1 MPLSQANNRLYTRS
15 SQLVGQNAAG
25 LSISNLSEI
34 SESLADADL
43 LIIDNGGDGGT
54 NVNFAASRIPTYVFT
69 KVSGAIT
76 INSSGVASLG
86 TNAEGT
92 NLTLS
97 GNLTVNGT
105 TTNVSSTTVT
115 IDDPLFALA
124 DNNSADS
131 VDIGWYGKYVDSGT
145 KYSGLFRDASDSDM
159 WKLFATTGNSNA
171 APSTTVDTTSGF
183 ALANLSVNELTGTIA
198 TAAQG
203 NITSLGTLSA
213 LTVDDVAIDGKVVTM
228 TGSSGD
234 TATITVGTNGTL
246 DITTTDTAAAAAN
259 IQITAD
265 GTAELAGT
273 TVTLD
278 SEGGITLD
286 ANGGTITFSDDGVSL
301 GTITSS
307 GYSGTAAVATTVTIT
322 DNESTNE
329 DNAVVFTAGGD
340 VDGGNLGLESDGNLT
355 YNPSSG
361 TLTSTTFS
369 GNLTGN
375 VTGTAS
381 IATTVT
387 ITDNESTDEDNAV
400 VFTAGGDVDGGNLGL
415 ESDGNLTYN
424 PSTGTLSATS
434 LAGTITTASQTNITA
449 VGTIGT
455 GTWQG
460 TAIADTY
467 LATIST
473 ADKVAGGAI
482 QIDSGT
488 DGTSITVAG
497 TDKLLLDDGG
507 TTKYINVSQIS
518 DFVSAGD
525 ITGVTAG
532 NGLSGGGTTGGV
544 TLALDLDELSAAT
557 VAQASDSIVI
567 IDADDSNSS
576 KKESIADFVSAIAG
590 TGLSASSGQLNA
602 SAGAITAL
610 NNATENELVT
620 VGSTTTELD
629 AETALT
635 FDGTD
640 LKLYKDANNADVSFS
655 LGTSAT
661 EALTIQVLNGGSNKT
676 AEEVHFST
684 ATASSTG
691 DHGKLVFDVDGS
703 DILTIDDGGISIAA
717 SSAYEV
723 AGTAI
728 LSDSSG
734 TMTLSNID
742 ALDATTEAT
751 IEAAIDTLS
760 NLTSIGAAGA
770 TTNIVAGDVT
780 MYNAVNDGN
789 PTISL
794 GAASAERLVI
804 TSTYDSGAQTLDKVT
819 FSTAAAS
826 SSSDKGKM
834 VFNVDGTDIF
844 DIDDSGI
851 NLASGKTFRINGT
864 AIDGDITSVV
874 AGTGLTGGGTDGDV
888 TLNVAAG
895 NLIDVQADQVDVDLT
910 EAGEAAIADGDYI
923 LFLDGG
929 ATGSH
934 AKENIA
940 DVATL
945 FAGTGLTAS
954 SSVIAVDSSQAITAL
969 TGGDLTLYE
978 DANNA
983 DVSFKMGT
991 SATEAL
997 SIEVLNGSG
1006 NKTAESV
1013 TFSTATASSTSDHGK
1028 FTFNVDGT
1036 DIFDIDDSGINLAS
1050 GKSFRINGTTID
1062 GDITGVTAGN
1072 GLSGGGTDGAI
1083 TLALD
1088 LSELTDTA
1096 IANGDYIVFTDTTDS
1111 NATVKGDL
1119 ADVAT
1124 LFAGTG
1130 LTASSSVIGV
1140 DASQAITALTGGDL
1154 TIYEDAN
1161 NADVSLKMGTGAAES
1176 LTIQVLNGASNKTAE
1191 EVHFSTATAS
1201 STANHGKMVFDIDGT
1216 DILTIDD
1223 GGIDIASGKT
1233 VAINGTDIV
1242 SAAGAITGITSL
1254 LATDIKIGEDDETKI
1269 DFEDADTINFY
1280 ANNSKE
1286 VVLSENSLTP
1296 GTSDGTAL
1304 GTASLMWSDLFL
1316 ASGGVVNFNN
1326 GDITLTHSSNDLA
1339 VGGGTLT
1346 ADGGV
1351 KVDDITI
1358 DGTEIDLS
1366 SGDLTVDVAGDIIL
1380 DADGDDITFKAG
1392 SGDSNGLSF
1401 TNSSGSWTL
1410 KTNTSDADLVIAGND
1425 GGSNVDALSFDM
1437 SDAGKATF
1445 NGAVVVGGDLTVNG
1459 TTTTVNS
1466 TTTTVDDPIM
1476 TLGGDSAPGSDDNKD
1491 RGIEFRWHDGSSA
1504 KLGFFGFDDS
1514 TGRLSFIPDA
1524 SNSSEVFSG
1533 TKGDIDVT
1541 NVYGTV
1547 ATASQGSITTL
1558 AGLTTIGTV
1567 SNALAMTYSDVTLF
1581 HDANN
1586 ADTSFSIGTS
1596 AAEALKIEVLNGGSN
1611 KTAEEIHFST
1621 ATASST
1627 ANHGKMVFDIDGT
1640 DQMEINDSGVSIT
1653 GDLTI
1658 TGDDLFMNTNTA
1670 GHILVGDD
1678 TNYNPVAISG
1688 DVTLSSSGAVTI
1700 ANDAVE
1706 SGMLNDNVISGQT
1719 EISSGLADADELLYS
1734 DGGTLKKVGL
1744 DTLTTHVNSS
1754 NATKGFAT
1762 AMAIAL

>member
-25 LSISNLSEI
+25 LSISGLNDLSEAI
-34 SESLADADL
+34 ADSDL

-286 ANGGTITFSDDGVSL
+286 ANGGTITFADNGSSL

-424 PSTGTLSATS
+424 PSSGTLTSTVLSGS
-434 LAGTITTASQTNITA
+434 LAASNISNIA
-449 VGTIGT
+449 SLSEISSVANDDVFI
-455 GTWQG
+455 
-460 TAIADTY
+460 AIDT
-467 LATIST
+467 
-473 ADKVAGGAI
+473 
-482 QIDSGT
+482 
-488 DGTSITVAG
+488 
-497 TDKLLLDDGG
+497 
-507 TTKYINVSQIS
+507 
-518 DFVSAGD
+518 
-525 ITGVTAG
+525 
-532 NGLSGGGTTGGV
+532 SGGGLKKITRSAIVSGLATSSALSNISEDTTPQLGGDLDVNSNDIVSTSNGNISLLPNGSGKVVMDGNGSSGGISISDGTIDIRTGTGSVAKVLFYCEVSNAHAQTIQAQPHSAGV
-544 TLALDLDELSAAT
+544 TNTLTLPAGGNGELVSTVATQTLTNKSLGSDLD
-557 VAQASDSIVI
+557 I
-567 IDADDSNSS
+567 
-576 KKESIADFVSAIAG
+576 
-590 TGLSASSGQLNA
+590 
-602 SAGAITAL
+602 
-610 NNATENELVT
+610 
-620 VGSTTTELD
+620 
-629 AETALT
+629 
-635 FDGTD
+635 FD
-640 LKLYKDANNADVSFS
+640 DANNADVK
-655 LGTSAT
+655 LTMGTSAT
-661 EALTIQVLNGGSNKT
+661 ESLTIQVLNGSSNKT

-684 ATASSTG
+684 ATASSTAN
-691 DHGKLVFDVDGS
+691 HGKMVFDVDGT
-703 DILTIDDGGISIAA
+703 DILTIDDGGIDIGSGLTFSVNGTDIVTGDSLNSLSAGAIADGDSIAFIDANDSNATKKEAVADLATLFAGTGLTA
-717 SSAYEV
+717 SSSVIGVDASQAITALTGGDLTIYEDANNADV
-723 AGTAI
+723 SLKMGTSA
-728 LSDSSG
+728 
-734 TMTLSNID
+734 
-742 ALDATTEAT
+742 TEALS
-751 IEAAIDTLS
+751 IEVLNGSS
-760 NLTSIGAAGA
+760 NKT
-770 TTNIVAGDVT
+770 
-780 MYNAVNDGN
+780 
-789 PTISL
+789 
-794 GAASAERLVI
+794 AE
-804 TSTYDSGAQTLDKVT
+804 SVT
-819 FSTAAAS
+819 FSTATAS
-826 SSSDKGKM
+826 STSDHGKFT
-834 VFNVDGTDIF
+834 FNVDGTDIF

-910 EAGEAAIADGDYI
+910 EAGEAAIANGDYI

-945 FAGTGLTAS
+945 FAGTGLTATN
-954 SSVIAVDSSQAITAL
+954 SVIAVDS
-969 TGGDLTLYE
+969 
-978 DANNA
+978 
-983 DVSFKMGT
+983 
-991 SATEAL
+991 
-997 SIEVLNGSG
+997 
-1006 NKTAESV
+1006 
-1013 TFSTATASSTSDHGK
+1013 
-1028 FTFNVDGT
+1028 
-1036 DIFDIDDSGINLAS
+1036 
-1050 GKSFRINGTTID
+1050 
-1062 GDITGVTAGN
+1062 
-1072 GLSGGGTDGAI
+1072 
-1083 TLALD
+1083 
-1088 LSELTDTA
+1088 
-1096 IANGDYIVFTDTTDS
+1096 
-1111 NATVKGDL
+1111 
-1119 ADVAT
+1119 
-1124 LFAGTG
+1124 
-1130 LTASSSVIGV
+1130 
-1140 DASQAITALTGGDL
+1140 SQAITALTGGDL

-1161 NADVSLKMGTGAAES
+1161 NADVSLK
-1176 LTIQVLNGASNKTAE
+1176 L
-1191 EVHFSTATAS
+1191 
-1201 STANHGKMVFDIDGT
+1201 
-1216 DILTIDD
+1216 
-1223 GGIDIASGKT
+1223 
-1233 VAINGTDIV
+1233 
-1242 SAAGAITGITSL
+1242 
-1254 LATDIKIGEDDETKI
+1254 
-1269 DFEDADTINFY
+1269 
-1280 ANNSKE
+1280 
-1286 VVLSENSLTP
+1286 
-1296 GTSDGTAL
+1296 
-1304 GTASLMWSDLFL
+1304 
-1316 ASGGVVNFNN
+1316 
-1326 GDITLTHSSNDLA
+1326 
-1339 VGGGTLT
+1339 
-1346 ADGGV
+1346 
-1351 KVDDITI
+1351 
-1358 DGTEIDLS
+1358 
-1366 SGDLTVDVAGDIIL
+1366 
-1380 DADGDDITFKAG
+1380 
-1392 SGDSNGLSF
+1392 
-1401 TNSSGSWTL
+1401 
-1410 KTNTSDADLVIAGND
+1410 
-1425 GGSNVDALSFDM
+1425 
-1437 SDAGKATF
+1437 
-1445 NGAVVVGGDLTVNG
+1445 
-1459 TTTTVNS
+1459 
-1466 TTTTVDDPIM
+1466 
-1476 TLGGDSAPGSDDNKD
+1476 
-1491 RGIEFRWHDGSSA
+1491 
-1504 KLGFFGFDDS
+1504 
-1514 TGRLSFIPDA
+1514 
-1524 SNSSEVFSG
+1524 
-1533 TKGDIDVT
+1533 
-1541 NVYGTV
+1541 
-1547 ATASQGSITTL
+1547 
-1558 AGLTTIGTV
+1558 
-1567 SNALAMTYSDVTLF
+1567 
-1581 HDANN
+1581 
-1586 ADTSFSIGTS
+1586 GTS
-1596 AAEALKIEVLNGGSN
+1596 ATESLSIEVLNGSSN

-1678 TNYNPVAISG
+1678 TNYNPVAVSG

-1744 DTLTTHVNSS
+1744 DTLTTHINSTAAS
-1754 NATKGFAT
+1754 KGFAT

>member
-25 LSISNLSEI
+25 LTISSLNDLSEAI
-34 SESLADADL
+34 ADADL
-43 LIIDNGGDGGT
+43 LLIDNGGDGGT
-54 NVNFAASRIPTYVFT
+54 NVKFAASRIPTYVFT

-159 WKLFATTGNSNA
+159 WKLFANTGNSNA

-183 ALANLSVNELTGTIA
+183 TLANLSVNELTGTIA

-246 DITTTDTAAAAAN
+246 DIATTDTAAAAAN

-286 ANGGTITFSDDGVSL
+286 ANGGTITFADNGSSL

-307 GYSGTAAVATTVTIT
+307 GYSGTAAIATTVTIT
-322 DNESTNE
+322 DNESTDE

-361 TLTSTTFS
+361 TLSSTAFS

-387 ITDNESTDEDNAV
+387 ITDNENTDEDNAV

-467 LATIST
+467 IATIST

-969 TGGDLTLYE
+969 TGGDLT
-978 DANNA
+978 
-983 DVSFKMGT
+983 
-991 SATEAL
+991 
-997 SIEVLNGSG
+997 
-1006 NKTAESV
+1006 
-1013 TFSTATASSTSDHGK
+1013 
-1028 FTFNVDGT
+1028 
-1036 DIFDIDDSGINLAS
+1036 
-1050 GKSFRINGTTID
+1050 
-1062 GDITGVTAGN
+1062 
-1072 GLSGGGTDGAI
+1072 
-1083 TLALD
+1083 
-1088 LSELTDTA
+1088 
-1096 IANGDYIVFTDTTDS
+1096 
-1111 NATVKGDL
+1111 
-1119 ADVAT
+1119 
-1124 LFAGTG
+1124 
-1130 LTASSSVIGV
+1130 
-1140 DASQAITALTGGDL
+1140 
-1154 TIYEDAN
+1154 IYEDAN
-1161 NADVSLKMGTGAAES
+1161 NADVSLKLGTSATES
-1176 LTIQVLNGASNKTAE
+1176 LTIEVLNGASNKTAE

-1242 SAAGAITGITSL
+1242 SATGAITGITSL

-1269 DFEDADTINFY
+1269 DFEDANTINFY
-1280 ANNSKE
+1280 ANNAKE

-1316 ASGGVVNFNN
+1316 ASGGVVNFDN

-1339 VGGGTLT
+1339 IGGGTLT
-1346 ADGGV
+1346 VDGGV
-1351 KVDDITI
+1351 KVDNITI

-1366 SGDLTVDVAGDIIL
+1366 SGDLTVDVAGDIIR

-1491 RGIEFRWHDGSSA
+1491 RGIEFRWHNGSAS

-1514 TGRLSFIPDA
+1514 TGRFSFIPDA

-1640 DQMEINDSGVSIT
+1640 DQMEINDSGVTIT

>member
-1 MPLSQANNRLYTRS
+1 MPLSSLRGTLYTRASEAFGESAS
-15 SQLVGQNAAG
+15 SLDIDG
-25 LSISNLSEI
+25 LSDIGEAI
-34 SESLADADL
+34 ADADL
-43 LIIDNGGDGGT
+43 FIIDNGGGGT
-54 NVNFAASRIPTYVFT
+54 NTKTAVTRIPTYVFSGI
-69 KVSGAIT
+69 SGAIT
-76 INSSGVASLG
+76 INSSGVASFA

-97 GNLTVNGT
+97 GNLTVNGST
-105 TTNVSSTTVT
+105 VTVNSSTVT
-115 IDDPLFALA
+115 IDDPMFALA
-124 DNNSADS
+124 DNNSADT

-183 ALANLSVNELTGTIA
+183 TLANLSVNELTGTIA

-234 TATITVGTNGTL
+234 TATLTVGTNGTL

-307 GYSGTAAVATTVTIT
+307 GYSGTAAVASVATTVTIT

-361 TLTSTTFS
+361 TLSSTTFS

-518 DFVSAGD
+518 DFVAAGD

-532 NGLSGGGTTGGV
+532 TGLSGGGTTGSV
-544 TLALDLDELSAAT
+544 TLNVE
-557 VAQASDSIVI
+557 AS
-567 IDADDSNSS
+567 
-576 KKESIADFVSAIAG
+576 
-590 TGLSASSGQLNA
+590 Q
-602 SAGAITAL
+602 AITAL
-610 NNATENELVT
+610 T
-620 VGSTTTELD
+620 GGD
-629 AETALT
+629 LT
-635 FDGTD
+635 
-640 LKLYKDANNADVSFS
+640 LYDDANNADVSFAM
-655 LGTSAT
+655 GTSAT
-661 EALTIQVLNGGSNKT
+661 ESLTIQVLNGGSNKT

-684 ATASSTG
+684 ATAS
-691 DHGKLVFDVDGS
+691 
-703 DILTIDDGGISIAA
+703 
-717 SSAYEV
+717 
-723 AGTAI
+723 GTA
-728 LSDSSG
+728 DH
-734 TMTLSNID
+734 
-742 ALDATTEAT
+742 
-751 IEAAIDTLS
+751 
-760 NLTSIGAAGA
+760 
-770 TTNIVAGDVT
+770 
-780 MYNAVNDGN
+780 
-789 PTISL
+789 
-794 GAASAERLVI
+794 
-804 TSTYDSGAQTLDKVT
+804 
-819 FSTAAAS
+819 
-826 SSSDKGKM
+826 GKM
-834 VFNVDGTDIF
+834 VFDIDGTDIAE
-844 DIDDSGI
+844 IDDSGI
-851 NLASGKTFRINGT
+851 NIASGKTFRINGS
-864 AIDGDITSVV
+864 AIS
-874 AGTGLTGGGTDGDV
+874 GTDTTYTAGDLLDLDG
-888 TLNVAAG
+888 TEF
-895 NLIDVQADQVDVDLT
+895 DVDLT
-910 EAGEAAIADGDYI
+910 EAGEAAIANGDYI

-929 ATGSH
+929 ATGTH

-945 FAGTGLTAS
+945 FAGTGLTATN
-954 SSVIAVDSSQAITAL
+954 SVIAVDS
-969 TGGDLTLYE
+969 
-978 DANNA
+978 
-983 DVSFKMGT
+983 
-991 SATEAL
+991 
-997 SIEVLNGSG
+997 
-1006 NKTAESV
+1006 
-1013 TFSTATASSTSDHGK
+1013 
-1028 FTFNVDGT
+1028 
-1036 DIFDIDDSGINLAS
+1036 
-1050 GKSFRINGTTID
+1050 
-1062 GDITGVTAGN
+1062 
-1072 GLSGGGTDGAI
+1072 
-1083 TLALD
+1083 
-1088 LSELTDTA
+1088 
-1096 IANGDYIVFTDTTDS
+1096 
-1111 NATVKGDL
+1111 
-1119 ADVAT
+1119 
-1124 LFAGTG
+1124 
-1130 LTASSSVIGV
+1130 
-1140 DASQAITALTGGDL
+1140 SQAITALTGGDL

-1161 NADVSLKMGTGAAES
+1161 NADVSLK
-1176 LTIQVLNGASNKTAE
+1176 L
-1191 EVHFSTATAS
+1191 
-1201 STANHGKMVFDIDGT
+1201 
-1216 DILTIDD
+1216 
-1223 GGIDIASGKT
+1223 
-1233 VAINGTDIV
+1233 
-1242 SAAGAITGITSL
+1242 
-1254 LATDIKIGEDDETKI
+1254 
-1269 DFEDADTINFY
+1269 
-1280 ANNSKE
+1280 
-1286 VVLSENSLTP
+1286 
-1296 GTSDGTAL
+1296 
-1304 GTASLMWSDLFL
+1304 
-1316 ASGGVVNFNN
+1316 
-1326 GDITLTHSSNDLA
+1326 
-1339 VGGGTLT
+1339 
-1346 ADGGV
+1346 
-1351 KVDDITI
+1351 
-1358 DGTEIDLS
+1358 
-1366 SGDLTVDVAGDIIL
+1366 
-1380 DADGDDITFKAG
+1380 
-1392 SGDSNGLSF
+1392 
-1401 TNSSGSWTL
+1401 
-1410 KTNTSDADLVIAGND
+1410 
-1425 GGSNVDALSFDM
+1425 
-1437 SDAGKATF
+1437 
-1445 NGAVVVGGDLTVNG
+1445 
-1459 TTTTVNS
+1459 
-1466 TTTTVDDPIM
+1466 
-1476 TLGGDSAPGSDDNKD
+1476 
-1491 RGIEFRWHDGSSA
+1491 
-1504 KLGFFGFDDS
+1504 
-1514 TGRLSFIPDA
+1514 
-1524 SNSSEVFSG
+1524 
-1533 TKGDIDVT
+1533 
-1541 NVYGTV
+1541 
-1547 ATASQGSITTL
+1547 
-1558 AGLTTIGTV
+1558 
-1567 SNALAMTYSDVTLF
+1567 
-1581 HDANN
+1581 
-1586 ADTSFSIGTS
+1586 GTS
-1596 AAEALKIEVLNGGSN
+1596 ATESLSIEVLNGSSN

-1678 TNYNPVAISG
+1678 TNYNPVAVSG

-1744 DTLTTHVNSS
+1744 DTLTTHINSTAAS
-1754 NATKGFAT
+1754 KGFAT

>member
-25 LSISNLSEI
+25 LTISALNDLSEAI
-34 SESLADADL
+34 ADADL
-43 LIIDNGGDGGT
+43 LLIDNGGDGGT
-54 NVNFAASRIPTYVFT
+54 NVKFAASRIPTYVFS

-183 ALANLSVNELTGTIA
+183 TLANLSVNELTGTIA

-286 ANGGTITFSDDGVSL
+286 ANGGTITFADNGSSL

-307 GYSGTAAVATTVTIT
+307 GYSGTAAIATTVTIT

-424 PSTGTLSATS
+424 PSSGTLTSTVLSGS
-434 LAGTITTASQTNITA
+434 LAASN
-449 VGTIGT
+449 
-455 GTWQG
+455 
-460 TAIADTY
+460 
-467 LATIST
+467 
-473 ADKVAGGAI
+473 
-482 QIDSGT
+482 
-488 DGTSITVAG
+488 
-497 TDKLLLDDGG
+497 
-507 TTKYINVSQIS
+507 IS
-518 DFVSAGD
+518 DVASLSEISSVANDDVFIAID
-525 ITGVTAG
+525 T
-532 NGLSGGGTTGGV
+532 SGGGLKKITRSAIVSGLASSAAISNVSEDTTPQLGGDLDVNSNDIVSTSNGNISLLPNGSGKVVMDGNGSSGGISISDGTIDIRTGTGSVAKVLFYCEVSNAHAQTIQAQPHSAGV
-544 TLALDLDELSAAT
+544 TNTLTLPAGGNGELVSTVATQTLTNKSLGSDLD
-557 VAQASDSIVI
+557 I
-567 IDADDSNSS
+567 
-576 KKESIADFVSAIAG
+576 
-590 TGLSASSGQLNA
+590 
-602 SAGAITAL
+602 
-610 NNATENELVT
+610 
-620 VGSTTTELD
+620 
-629 AETALT
+629 
-635 FDGTD
+635 FD
-640 LKLYKDANNADVSFS
+640 DANNADVK
-655 LGTSAT
+655 LTMGTSAA
-661 EALTIQVLNGGSNKT
+661 ESLTIQVLNGSSNKT

-684 ATASSTG
+684 ATASGTAN
-691 DHGKLVFDVDGS
+691 HGKMVFDVDGT
-703 DILTIDDGGISIAA
+703 DIVTIDDGGVDI
-717 SSAYEV
+717 
-723 AGTAI
+723 G
-728 LSDSSG
+728 SG
-734 TMTLSNID
+734 L
-742 ALDATTEAT
+742 
-751 IEAAIDTLS
+751 
-760 NLTSIGAAGA
+760 
-770 TTNIVAGDVT
+770 
-780 MYNAVNDGN
+780 
-789 PTISL
+789 
-794 GAASAERLVI
+794 
-804 TSTYDSGAQTLDKVT
+804 T
-819 FSTAAAS
+819 FS
-826 SSSDKGKM
+826 
-834 VFNVDGTDIF
+834 VNGTDIVTG
-844 DIDDSGI
+844 DSL
-851 NLASGKTFRINGT
+851 NSLS
-864 AIDGDITSVV
+864 
-874 AGTGLTGGGTDGDV
+874 AG
-888 TLNVAAG
+888 
-895 NLIDVQADQVDVDLT
+895 
-910 EAGEAAIADGDYI
+910 AIADGDSI
-923 LFLDGG
+923 AFIDANDSN
-929 ATGSH
+929 ATK
-934 AKENIA
+934 KEAVA
-940 DVATL
+940 DLATL

-954 SSVIAVDSSQAITAL
+954 SSVIGVDASQAINAL
-969 TGGDLTLYE
+969 TGGDLTIY
-978 DANNA
+978 DDSNNA

-997 SIEVLNGSG
+997 SIEVLNGSS

-1036 DIFDIDDSGINLAS
+1036 DIFDVDDSGINLAS

-1062 GDITGVTAGN
+1062 GDITGITAGN

-1083 TLALD
+1083 SLALD

-1161 NADVSLKMGTGAAES
+1161 NADVSLKLGTSATEALSIE
-1176 LTIQVLNGASNKTAE
+1176 VLNGGSNKTAE

-1201 STANHGKMVFDIDGT
+1201 GTADHGKMVFDVDGT

-1223 GGIDIASGKT
+1223 GGLVIKT
-1233 VAINGTDIV
+1233 TGT
-1242 SAAGAITGITSL
+1242 
-1254 LATDIKIGEDDETKI
+1254 IGPVGDEDL
-1269 DFEDADTINFY
+1269 
-1280 ANNSKE
+1280 
-1286 VVLSENSLTP
+1286 V
-1296 GTSDGTAL
+1296 
-1304 GTASLMWSDLFL
+1304 
-1316 ASGGVVNFNN
+1316 
-1326 GDITLTHSSNDLA
+1326 
-1339 VGGGTLT
+1339 TLT
-1346 ADGGV
+1346 A
-1351 KVDDITI
+1351 
-1358 DGTEIDLS
+1358 
-1366 SGDLTVDVAGDIIL
+1366 SGSIVTVAGELSVTTLDIGGTNVTSTAAELNLL
-1380 DADGDDITFKAG
+1380 DGDTSVGGSITLADGDGVVVNDGGTMKTIPASDVKTYA
-1392 SGDSNGLSF
+1392 SGDS
-1401 TNSSGSWTL
+1401 
-1410 KTNTSDADLVIAGND
+1410 
-1425 GGSNVDALSFDM
+1425 
-1437 SDAGKATF
+1437 
-1445 NGAVVVGGDLTVNG
+1445 
-1459 TTTTVNS
+1459 
-1466 TTTTVDDPIM
+1466 
-1476 TLGGDSAPGSDDNKD
+1476 
-1491 RGIEFRWHDGSSA
+1491 
-1504 KLGFFGFDDS
+1504 
-1514 TGRLSFIPDA
+1514 
-1524 SNSSEVFSG
+1524 
-1533 TKGDIDVT
+1533 
-1541 NVYGTV
+1541 
-1547 ATASQGSITTL
+1547 
-1558 AGLTTIGTV
+1558 
-1567 SNALAMTYSDVTLF
+1567 
-1581 HDANN
+1581 
-1586 ADTSFSIGTS
+1586 
-1596 AAEALKIEVLNGGSN
+1596 
-1611 KTAEEIHFST
+1611 
-1621 ATASST
+1621 
-1627 ANHGKMVFDIDGT
+1627 
-1640 DQMEINDSGVSIT
+1640 
-1653 GDLTI
+1653 
-1658 TGDDLFMNTNTA
+1658 
-1670 GHILVGDD
+1670 
-1678 TNYNPVAISG
+1678 
-1688 DVTLSSSGAVTI
+1688 
-1700 ANDAVE
+1700 
-1706 SGMLNDNVISGQT
+1706 
-1719 EISSGLADADELLYS
+1719 
-1734 DGGTLKKVGL
+1734 
-1744 DTLTTHVNSS
+1744 
-1754 NATKGFAT
+1754 ATKGFAI
-1762 AMAIAL
+1762 AMAVAL

>member
-25 LSISNLSEI
+25 LSISGLNDLSEAI
-34 SESLADADL
+34 ADSDL

-183 ALANLSVNELTGTIA
+183 TLANLSVNELTGTIA

-286 ANGGTITFSDDGVSL
+286 ANGGTITFADNGSSL

-424 PSTGTLSATS
+424 PSSGTLTSTVLSGS
-434 LAGTITTASQTNITA
+434 LAASNISNIA
-449 VGTIGT
+449 SLSEISSVANDDVFI
-455 GTWQG
+455 
-460 TAIADTY
+460 AIDT
-467 LATIST
+467 
-473 ADKVAGGAI
+473 
-482 QIDSGT
+482 
-488 DGTSITVAG
+488 
-497 TDKLLLDDGG
+497 
-507 TTKYINVSQIS
+507 
-518 DFVSAGD
+518 
-525 ITGVTAG
+525 
-532 NGLSGGGTTGGV
+532 SGGGLKKITRSAIVSGLATSSALSNVSEDTTPQLGGDLDVNSNDIVSTSNGNISLLPNGSGKVVMDGNGSSGGISISDGTIDIRTGTGSVAKVLFYCESSNAHAQTVQAQPHSAGV
-544 TLALDLDELSAAT
+544 TNTLTLPAGGNGELVSTVATQTLTNKSLGSDLDIFE
-557 VAQASDSIVI
+557 
-567 IDADDSNSS
+567 
-576 KKESIADFVSAIAG
+576 
-590 TGLSASSGQLNA
+590 
-602 SAGAITAL
+602 
-610 NNATENELVT
+610 
-620 VGSTTTELD
+620 
-629 AETALT
+629 
-635 FDGTD
+635 
-640 LKLYKDANNADVSFS
+640 DANNADVK
-655 LGTSAT
+655 LTMGTSAT
-661 EALTIQVLNGGSNKT
+661 ESLTIQVLNGSSNKT

-684 ATASSTG
+684 ATASSTAN
-691 DHGKLVFDVDGS
+691 HGKMVFDVDGT
-703 DILTIDDGGISIAA
+703 DILTIDDGGIDIGSGLTFSVNGTDIVTGDSLNSLSAGAIADGDSIAFIDANDSNATKKEAVADLATLFAGTGLTA
-717 SSAYEV
+717 SSSVIGVDASQAITALTGGDLTIYEDANNADV
-723 AGTAI
+723 SLKMGTSA
-728 LSDSSG
+728 
-734 TMTLSNID
+734 
-742 ALDATTEAT
+742 TEALS
-751 IEAAIDTLS
+751 IEVLNGSS
-760 NLTSIGAAGA
+760 NKT
-770 TTNIVAGDVT
+770 
-780 MYNAVNDGN
+780 
-789 PTISL
+789 
-794 GAASAERLVI
+794 AE
-804 TSTYDSGAQTLDKVT
+804 SVT
-819 FSTAAAS
+819 FSTATAS
-826 SSSDKGKM
+826 STSDHGKFT
-834 VFNVDGTDIF
+834 FNVDGTDIF

-910 EAGEAAIADGDYI
+910 EAGEAAIANGDYI

-945 FAGTGLTAS
+945 FAGTGLTATN
-954 SSVIAVDSSQAITAL
+954 SVIAVDS
-969 TGGDLTLYE
+969 
-978 DANNA
+978 
-983 DVSFKMGT
+983 
-991 SATEAL
+991 
-997 SIEVLNGSG
+997 
-1006 NKTAESV
+1006 
-1013 TFSTATASSTSDHGK
+1013 
-1028 FTFNVDGT
+1028 
-1036 DIFDIDDSGINLAS
+1036 
-1050 GKSFRINGTTID
+1050 
-1062 GDITGVTAGN
+1062 
-1072 GLSGGGTDGAI
+1072 
-1083 TLALD
+1083 
-1088 LSELTDTA
+1088 
-1096 IANGDYIVFTDTTDS
+1096 
-1111 NATVKGDL
+1111 
-1119 ADVAT
+1119 
-1124 LFAGTG
+1124 
-1130 LTASSSVIGV
+1130 
-1140 DASQAITALTGGDL
+1140 SQAITALTGGDL

-1161 NADVSLKMGTGAAES
+1161 NADVSLK
-1176 LTIQVLNGASNKTAE
+1176 L
-1191 EVHFSTATAS
+1191 
-1201 STANHGKMVFDIDGT
+1201 
-1216 DILTIDD
+1216 
-1223 GGIDIASGKT
+1223 
-1233 VAINGTDIV
+1233 
-1242 SAAGAITGITSL
+1242 
-1254 LATDIKIGEDDETKI
+1254 
-1269 DFEDADTINFY
+1269 
-1280 ANNSKE
+1280 
-1286 VVLSENSLTP
+1286 
-1296 GTSDGTAL
+1296 
-1304 GTASLMWSDLFL
+1304 
-1316 ASGGVVNFNN
+1316 
-1326 GDITLTHSSNDLA
+1326 
-1339 VGGGTLT
+1339 
-1346 ADGGV
+1346 
-1351 KVDDITI
+1351 
-1358 DGTEIDLS
+1358 
-1366 SGDLTVDVAGDIIL
+1366 
-1380 DADGDDITFKAG
+1380 
-1392 SGDSNGLSF
+1392 
-1401 TNSSGSWTL
+1401 
-1410 KTNTSDADLVIAGND
+1410 
-1425 GGSNVDALSFDM
+1425 
-1437 SDAGKATF
+1437 
-1445 NGAVVVGGDLTVNG
+1445 
-1459 TTTTVNS
+1459 
-1466 TTTTVDDPIM
+1466 
-1476 TLGGDSAPGSDDNKD
+1476 
-1491 RGIEFRWHDGSSA
+1491 
-1504 KLGFFGFDDS
+1504 
-1514 TGRLSFIPDA
+1514 
-1524 SNSSEVFSG
+1524 
-1533 TKGDIDVT
+1533 
-1541 NVYGTV
+1541 
-1547 ATASQGSITTL
+1547 
-1558 AGLTTIGTV
+1558 
-1567 SNALAMTYSDVTLF
+1567 
-1581 HDANN
+1581 
-1586 ADTSFSIGTS
+1586 GTS
-1596 AAEALKIEVLNGGSN
+1596 ATESLSIEVLNGSSN

-1678 TNYNPVAISG
+1678 TNYNPVAVSG

-1734 DGGTLKKVGL
+1734 DAGTLKKVGL
-1744 DTLTTHVNSS
+1744 DTLTTHINSTAAS
-1754 NATKGFAT
+1754 KGFAT